1 VPIPPGVDLWTV
13 LRVTTGQHFQA
24 TPGKGLTAGIRQ
36 TGTRDRE
43 AQAVVRYREDTPG
56 ELARAQTVVAAWRD
70 RILAGTSEDLIAAIG
85 HQFRPH
91 YGVVLRAVLFAAARH
106 RARQVTGIPGMERQ
120 P

>member
-1 VPIPPGVDLWTV
+1 MDLWTA

-36 TGTRDRE
+36 TRTRDRE

-56 ELARAQTVVAAWRD
+56 ELARARAAVAAWRD
-70 RILAGTSEDLIAAIG
+70 RNPAGTGEELIATIG
-85 HQFRPH
+85 HQFH
-91 YGVVLRAVLFAAARH
+91 QDHGVVLRAVLFAVDRH
-106 RARQVTGIPGMERQ
+106 RAHQDTGIPGMEPQ